1 MKALTWSIIFI
12 SLIVFAHCVDN
23 NEEKITTDKE
33 QRAERVW
40 KGVRN
45 LQVFSYQL

>member
-12 SLIVFAHCVDN
+12 SLIVFAYCVD